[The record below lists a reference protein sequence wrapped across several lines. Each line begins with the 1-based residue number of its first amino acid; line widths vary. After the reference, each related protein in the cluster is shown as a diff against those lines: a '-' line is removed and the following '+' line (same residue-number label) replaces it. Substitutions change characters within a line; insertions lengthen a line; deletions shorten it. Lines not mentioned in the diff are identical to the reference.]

1 MPSTH
6 RCLRADDIER
16 LVEESCFAPA
26 ENGLVGVEHEWL
38 LFRTGEPGALVDH
51 PPLRQ
56 SALGAGP
63 LPGGSTITF
72 EPGGQLELSSPPR
85 RGPQAACA
93 VMADDLA
100 VVRAAVGR
108 HEVEMVGLGLDPVRH
123 CRRVV
128 DGPRYRAMEAFFD
141 SGGPAGRTMMC
152 ETAAVQVNL
161 DIGTE
166 RAQARRWR
174 LAHRLAPVLLASF
187 ANSPLTRGT
196 PNGWRS
202 GRAAVWA
209 GIDPTR
215 TDPAGGGRAAEPV
228 ADWARYA
235 LAAQVMLIKVNET
248 RFEPIAS
255 PLPFARWID
264 DGHELGFPTVD
275 DFEYHLGTLFPPVRP
290 RGWLE
295 LRMFDS
301 LPDPWWQAAVA
312 VSASLLDDDEAA
324 ERATRA
330 TAATSGLGLE
340 AARHGLGHPELAGAA
355 LACFHAALDALPRLG
370 ADAATVATTASF
382 LDRFVARAR
391 CPADDVLDGW
401 RRHGEQLPSPR
412 PLVVSWT

>member
-1 MPSTH
+1 MPSPH
-6 RCLRADDIER
+6 RCLQAADIER
-16 LVEESCFAPA
+16 IVGESCFAPA

-38 LFRTGEPGALVDH
+38 LVRTGEPGAPVDH
-51 PPLRQ
+51 PSLRHNVL
-56 SALGAGP
+56 AAGP

-100 VVRAAVGR
+100 VVRSAVAR
-108 HEVEMVGLGLDPVRH
+108 HGVEMVGLGLDPLRY

-128 DGPRYRAMEAFFD
+128 DGPRYGAMEAYFD
-141 SGGPAGRTMMC
+141 AGGSAGRAMMC

-166 RAQARRWR
+166 RSQRRRWH
-174 LAHRLAPVLLASF
+174 LAHRLGPVLLAAF
-187 ANSPLTRGT
+187 ANSPLAHGA

-215 TDPAGGGRAAEPV
+215 TDAASAGRGAEPV

-235 LAAQVMLIKVNET
+235 LAAQVMLIKVSEQ
-248 RFEPIAS
+248 RFEPIAGK
-255 PLPFARWID
+255 LPFARWID
-264 DGHELGFPTVD
+264 DGHELGFPTVAD
-275 DFEYHLGTLFPPVRP
+275 LEYHFSTLFPPVRP

-301 LPDPWWQAAVA
+301 LPDPWWQVAVA
-312 VSASLLDDDEAA
+312 VSAALFDDEEAA
-324 ERATRA
+324 ERAARA
-330 TAATSGLGLE
+330 TAATAGLWRE
-340 AARHGLGHPELAGAA
+340 AARHGLGHPA
-355 LACFHAALDALPRLG
+355 LAVAAHSCFQTAIEALPRLG
-370 ADAATVATTASF
+370 ANAATVATTAGF
-382 LDRFVARAR
+382 FDRFVARGR

-401 RRHGEQLPSPR
+401 RHHGGLFPLPR
-412 PLVVSWT
+412 PLAASWT